1 MYIFFFLLFILT
13 IFSLD
18 IFLKVPMFIVYFLIN
33 LFKDNGF
40 SCSKGEFRSVSVSS
54 SGESNYFL
62 NGYW

>member
-1 MYIFFFLLFILT
+1 
-13 IFSLD
+13 
-18 IFLKVPMFIVYFLIN
+18 MFIVYFLIN
-33 LFKDNGF
+33 LFKDDGF